1 MTKYT
6 LFMSNCKLCDKTYQ
20 NARSIVEQFVT
31 YPWLDE
37 ITVDELIKQIPTC
50 LLCYFIVSIL

>member
-20 NARSIVEQFVT
+20 NVRSIVEQFVT

-37 ITVDELIKQIPTC
+37 ITVDELIT
-50 LLCYFIVSIL
+50 

>member
-1 MTKYT
+1 MTKYK

-20 NARSIVEQFVT
+20 NTRSIVEQFVT

-37 ITVDELIKQIPTC
+37 ITVDELIK
-50 LLCYFIVSIL
+50 